1 MLAAAARRGA
11 RAAAPLAPPR
21 LAVVPLTS
29 LRAAFSAAASAAP
42 SSAPSSASTSAG
54 ASACASAG
62 AGGATTHFGFEDV
75 PAADKS
81 RRVAEVFS
89 RVADTY
95 DVMNDAMSA
104 GLHRVWKDE
113 FVRAAGPLAARGGAR
128 PPVLLDVAG
137 GTGDVA
143 FRLAAA
149 LRRSPVRHAGGG
161 RPTVIIA
168 DINADMLRVGEA
180 RAAAAAFARG
190 APDGGGA
197 EPDDE
202 PELRWVQGDAEAL
215 PLPDASVD
223 LYTIAF
229 GIRNV
234 TRVDAALADAFRVLR
249 PGGRFMCLEFS
260 RVTHPA
266 AAAAYDAYS
275 FHAIPA
281 LGAAIAGDR
290 ASYEYLVESIRRFPP
305 QAEFAAMIRAAGFAG
320 VTWTDL
326 TLGVCAIHSGFK
338 PADLPGRA

>member
-1 MLAAAARRGA
+1 MLAAAARCVA
-11 RAAAPLAPPR
+11 RVVAPPR
-21 LAVVPLTS
+21 SRARRVAAAGGLA
-29 LRAAFSAAASAAP
+29 RAPVARASSSSSSASSSSSSSASSASAA
-42 SSAPSSASTSAG
+42 
-54 ASACASAG
+54 
-62 AGGATTHFGFEDV
+62 GGTTHFGFEEV

-95 DVMNDAMSA
+95 DVMNDAMSG
-104 GLHRVWKDE
+104 GLHRAWKDE
-113 FVRAAGPLAARGGAR
+113 FVRAAGPLVARGGAR
-128 PPVLLDVAG
+128 APVLLDVAG

-149 LRRSPVRHAGGG
+149 LRRSPVRHAGGA
-161 RPTVIIA
+161 RPAVIVA

-180 RAAAAAFARG
+180 RAAAAAFARAG
-190 APDGGGA
+190 ADGGAGDEDA
-197 EPDDE
+197 GE
-202 PELRWVQGDAEAL
+202 PELRWVVGDAEAL

-234 TRVDAALADAFRVLR
+234 TRVDAALRDALRVLR
-249 PGGRFMCLEFS
+249 PGGRFMCLEFA
-260 RVTHPA
+260 RVSHPA

-305 QAEFAAMIRAAGFAG
+305 QAEFAAMIRAAGFVG
-320 VTWTDL
+320 VEWTDL
-326 TLGVCAIHSGFK
+326 SLGVCAIHSGFK
-338 PADLPGRA
+338 PALLPRRA